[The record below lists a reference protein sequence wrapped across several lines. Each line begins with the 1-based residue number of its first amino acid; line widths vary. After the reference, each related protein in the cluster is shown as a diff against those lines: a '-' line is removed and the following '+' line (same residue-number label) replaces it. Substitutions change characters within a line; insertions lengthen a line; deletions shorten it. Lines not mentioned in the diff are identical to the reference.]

1 MSAARSQVKADGEFN
16 YIEYSREGETFALNR
31 FGRKTVGLPALK
43 ELAELMRQW
52 NIVEAE
58 MLGEFYAVDE
68 QGKPLTLPKLIH
80 YLKGSDTKLQQHV
93 KIGLFEL
100 VSLNGTRSE
109 LIYPFKFQTMQSW
122 VQGGSLVHVLDW
134 IEPANFEQVQEYWKS
149 KVETDK
155 WEGLVI
161 RFNGDVWKVK
171 PNVNLDA
178 AIIGINKNNKGFEL
192 KKAKSL
198 KLALMND
205 DGSFVEIGD
214 CSGVGEQEAGE
225 LWGLTEFKLGEDS
238 QTVFVQPVVIATIE
252 YIDTYLD
259 VRIVNNST
267 TQNGQVGLEI
277 ISNSPSLESNG
288 FRINGTIKDIGN
300 QSATF
305 VRAIATFYNS
315 SGHAI
320 DAILNDSDPSS
331 LDINQTAPFSILLNT
346 SKASQVDH
354 YALEAEAYDSNLIP
368 DCELIPEFQ
377 PMLFM
382 LMPLILTMTVV
393 LELKLLARAKR

>member
-1 MSAARSQVKADGEFN
+1 MTTFEKVEQDVTCYKPKMHSAKDLKDIPLSFNRNTTCQVKADGEFN
-16 YIEYSREGETFALNR
+16 YIKYSREGETFALNR
-31 FGRKTVGLPALK
+31 FGRKTVALPALM
-43 ELAELMRQW
+43 ELAGLMVRW

-80 YLKGSDTKLQQHV
+80 YLKGSDTILQQFV

-100 VSLNGTRSE
+100 VSLNGAKSE
-109 LIYPFKFQTMQSW
+109 LIFPLKFQTMQEW
-122 VQGGSLVHVLDW
+122 VKDGSLVHVLDW
-134 IEPANFEQVQEYWKS
+134 IEPANLEQVQEYWKD

-155 WEGLVI
+155 WEGLVV

-225 LWGLTEFKLGEDS
+225 LWSLTDFKLGEDN
-238 QTVFVQPVVIATIE
+238 QTVYVQPVVIATIE

-259 VRIVNNST
+259 TKNKCYVIDGKSIREVGEQTLVRLKSPHII
-267 TQNGQVGLEI
+267 GYRADKKACLE
-277 ISNSPSLESNG
+277 
-288 FRINGTIKDIGN
+288 DIGLN
-300 QSATF
+300 QVS
-305 VRAIATFYNS
+305 
-315 SGHAI
+315 
-320 DAILNDSDPSS
+320 
-331 LDINQTAPFSILLNT
+331 
-346 SKASQVDH
+346 
-354 YALEAEAYDSNLIP
+354 
-368 DCELIPEFQ
+368 
-377 PMLFM
+377 
-382 LMPLILTMTVV
+382 
-393 LELKLLARAKR
+393 

>member
-1 MSAARSQVKADGEFN
+1 MVHEKVSIDVQDVNEMTTFEKVAQDITCYKPKMHAAKDLKDIPLSFNRNTTCQVKADGEFN
-16 YIEYSREGETFALNR
+16 YIKYSREGETFALNR
-31 FGRKTVGLPALK
+31 FGRKTVDLPALK

-58 MLGEFYAVDE
+58 MLGELYAVDE

-80 YLKGSDTKLQQHV
+80 YLKGSDTRLQKYV

-100 VSLNGTRSE
+100 VSLNGARSE
-109 LIYPFKFQTMQSW
+109 LIYPLKFQAMQEW

-134 IEPANFEQVQEYWKS
+134 IEPQNFEALQGYWTQR
-149 KVETDK
+149 VETDK

-214 CSGVGEQEAGE
+214 CSGVGEQEAEE
-225 LWGLTEFKLGEDS
+225 LWGLTEFKLAEDTN
-238 QTVFVQPVVIATIE
+238 TVWVQPVVIATIE
-252 YIDTYLD
+252 YIDTYLGTKNKCYVID
-259 VRIVNNST
+259 GKSIREVGEQTLVRLKSPHII
-267 TQNGQVGLEI
+267 GYRADKKACLE
-277 ISNSPSLESNG
+277 
-288 FRINGTIKDIGN
+288 DIGLN
-300 QSATF
+300 QVS
-305 VRAIATFYNS
+305 
-315 SGHAI
+315 
-320 DAILNDSDPSS
+320 
-331 LDINQTAPFSILLNT
+331 
-346 SKASQVDH
+346 
-354 YALEAEAYDSNLIP
+354 
-368 DCELIPEFQ
+368 
-377 PMLFM
+377 
-382 LMPLILTMTVV
+382 
-393 LELKLLARAKR
+393 